1 MRSFLVGV
9 VLLSCVGCKHLQKK
23 TVDGV
28 IVKKVEVVEA
38 KAVEKERTRSVTI
51 QIMPIQNLSIS
62 AL

>member
-1 MRSFLVGV
+1 MRYFIVGA
-9 VLLSCVGCKHLQKK
+9 VLLSSMGCKHLQKK

-28 IVKKVEVVEA
+28 IVKKVEVVET
-38 KAVEKERTRSVTI
+38 KAVEKEKTRNITI